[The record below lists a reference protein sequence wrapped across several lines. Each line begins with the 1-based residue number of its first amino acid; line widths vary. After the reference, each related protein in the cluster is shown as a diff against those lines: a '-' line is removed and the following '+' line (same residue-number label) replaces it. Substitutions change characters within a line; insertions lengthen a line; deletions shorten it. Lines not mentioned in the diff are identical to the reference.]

1 MTVSRIA
8 ARAIMADLRNR
19 NEMHK
24 ILAPTNPNDGT
35 PWATPDMQQRIEDRI
50 AEIVDAHFEPA
61 P

>member
-1 MTVSRIA
+1 MTASRIA

-35 PWATPDMQQRIEDRI
+35 PWATLDVQQRIEDRI
-50 AEIVDAHFEPA
+50 AEIIDAHFEPA